1 MSIAH
6 ESAPGAILQSMT
18 QLYEAEITPGMSTRE
33 VVDLARIAED
43 AGFDRLGISDVVFW
57 PDCFVLM
64 GIVSQHTSRIHLGPM
79 VTNPYSRHPA
89 VMAGIMAALQDASD
103 GRMFLGLG
111 VGAGLE
117 QLGMGYDRPVRTLRE
132 AITAITGLLR
142 GEEVTFRGETITIEH
157 ARMVGPVRP
166 VPISIG
172 TRSPQVMRLAGEL
185 ADIALVGGRLID
197 AKIAGEYRTWLAEGA
212 ARVGR
217 DVTTIDVAP
226 RLTLCI
232 SKDGDLARRSLK
244 RYVAHYAA
252 IIRPADLLERDGGAW
267 MARVE
272 AALERSSGWYFDH
285 DRRDDPELDV
295 LVDDDLV
302 RRFAIAGTPDECA
315 QLTRDILA
323 LGFTSVSMNLAAPRR
338 GSLYEGLRE
347 TLESSGELLDILR
360 G

>member
-1 MSIAH
+1 MFF
-6 ESAPGAILQSMT
+6 
-18 QLYEAEITPGMSTRE
+18 EAEITPGMAANE
-33 VVDLARIAED
+33 AVDLARIAED

-64 GIVSQHTSRIHLGPM
+64 GIISQHTRRIHLGPM

-89 VMAGIMAALQDASD
+89 VLAAMMATLQDATD
-103 GRMFLGLG
+103 GRAFLGIG

-117 QLGMGYDRPVRTLRE
+117 QLGMAYERPVRTLRE
-132 AITAITGLLR
+132 AIVAITGLLR
-142 GEEVTFRGETITIEH
+142 GDEVTLHGETVTVDG

-172 TRSPQVMRLAGEL
+172 SRSPQVMRLAGEL
-185 ADIALVGGRLID
+185 ADIALVGGRVID
-197 AKIAGEYRTWLAEGA
+197 DGIAAQYRGWLADGA

-217 DVTTIDVAP
+217 DPAQIEVAP

-232 SKDGDLARRSLK
+232 SRDGALARRSLK

-252 IIRPADLLERDGGAW
+252 IIRPADLLARRDGAW
-267 MARVE
+267 MADIE
-272 AALERSSGWYFDH
+272 AALARSRGWYFDH
-285 DRRDDPELDV
+285 DRHDDPALDE

-315 QLTRDILA
+315 ELTREVLA
-323 LGFTSVSMNLAAPRR
+323 LGFTSASMNLAAPRR

-347 TLESSGELLDILR
+347 TLEGSADLLSILR